1 MTNTNKKMTKA
12 QMFAQILSHTTDE
25 GEKAFLVHEMELLA
39 KKNAPKDG
47 VKKLTPAQE
56 ANEGIKSAIYDFLAE
71 KGEPM
76 TITQMIK
83 EVPECNGLTNQK
95 VSALVRQM
103 VDAFTIKRN
112 VEKGVA
118 WFSIA

>member
-1 MTNTNKKMTKA
+1 MEKAKKVTKA

-25 GEKAFLVHEMELLA
+25 AERKFIEHEMELLA
-39 KKNAPKDG
+39 KKNAPKG
-47 VKKLTPAQE
+47 EKKLTPTQE
-56 ANEGIKSAIYDFLAE
+56 ANEGIKSAIYDYLAE

-83 EVPECNGLTNQK
+83 EIPECAGLTNQK

-103 VDAFTIKRN
+103 VEAFTIARN
-112 VEKGVA
+112 EAKGVA